1 MPGFI
6 LHVNMG
12 MQCSHAAVA
21 STTPVQTRVLVSGQP
36 VAVTTNVIKVTLCP
50 FQVPAGTGTKPQ
62 PCVTVKWANVSARVK
77 VMGFPVLTQL
87 APGPG
92 GGVCQS
98 IEQIPQGPPVASAFQ
113 MRVFAQ

>member
-6 LHVNMG
+6 LHVNMVL
-12 MQCSHAAVA
+12 QCSHQAPAT
-21 STTPVQTRVLVSGQP
+21 TTPVQTRVLVSGQP
-36 VAVTTNVIKVTLCP
+36 VALSTNLIKVSLCP
-50 FQVPAGTGTKPQ
+50 FQVPAGATTKPQ

-77 VMGFPVLTQL
+77 VMGFPVLTQA

-92 GGVCQS
+92 GAVCQS